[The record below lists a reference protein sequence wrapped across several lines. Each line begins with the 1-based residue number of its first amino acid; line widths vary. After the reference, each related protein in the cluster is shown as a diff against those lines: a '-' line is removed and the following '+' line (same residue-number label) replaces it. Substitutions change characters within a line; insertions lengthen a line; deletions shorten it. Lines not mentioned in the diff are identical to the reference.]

1 MSTELLQWPVVIP
14 GKGLHDIHIWP
25 SAVWIP
31 AGNTI
36 RLKTEGK
43 YCDRDIEI
51 KATGELYMSEARE
64 YYGAYEV
71 TPGLA
76 ETVLETSGLMAT
88 GNITIKPIPVSRVD
102 NDAGG
107 QTVTIG

>member
-1 MSTELLQWPVVIP
+1 MSTEQSWPVILP
-14 GKGLHDIHIWP
+14 GKGPHDIEIRP
-25 SAVWIP
+25 SGVTIP

-43 YCDRDIEI
+43 YCDRDIVI
-51 KATGELYMSEARE
+51 DAIGELYMSEAEE
-64 YYGAYEV
+64 YAGAYEV
-71 TPGLA
+71 TPGLS
-76 ETVLETSGLMAT
+76 ETVLETSGLLAT

>member
-1 MSTELLQWPVVIP
+1 MSTEQSWPVVLP
-14 GKGLHDIHIWP
+14 GKGPHDIEIQP
-25 SAVWIP
+25 GAVTIP

-43 YCDRDIEI
+43 YCDRDIVI
-51 KATGELYMSEARE
+51 DATGELYMSEAAE
-64 YYGAYEV
+64 YAGAYEV

-76 ETVLETSGLMAT
+76 ETVLETAGLLVT
-88 GNITIKPIPVSRVD
+88 GNITIKSIPVSRVE
-102 NDAGG
+102 NNAGG